1 MSAAMSLLSPLYNN
15 DPLPQNQS
23 PSRSIIPVQSII
35 PSCSNSGGVSTVS
48 FDVTF
53 STCQEAKSPAII
65 SELSEASSS
74 GYMSLFGKQFSEER
88 SVRNILDPLT
98 HGCSPTGWVSIFY
111 VWRSEEGAVFL
122 FSHTDL
128 KLDRTLS
135 DCLRECL
142 VSTKMELF
150 IDTCCL
156 CGKLSS

>member
-1 MSAAMSLLSPLYNN
+1 MIRFHKTRILAEASSSVKALYLHAA
-15 DPLPQNQS
+15 
-23 PSRSIIPVQSII
+23 IPAEVQLA
-35 PSCSNSGGVSTVS
+35 S
-48 FDVTF
+48 FGVTF
-53 STCQEAKSPAII
+53 STCQEAKSPTII

-88 SVRNILDPLT
+88 SVRNILDPFT
-98 HGCSPTGWVSIFY
+98 HGSSPTGWVSIFY

-122 FSHTDL
+122 LSHTNL

-135 DCLRECL
+135 DSLRGCL

-156 CGKLSS
+156 CGKLLSGNLDYKLRRILS